1 MHIPVNNRAKTP
13 AQAPVMDTN
22 KKHSLGQRAFIVF
35 LFRRIK
41 FAVLLFIIAFAA
53 WYGERWIPAGSTYAP
68 WGDYAAKMVLLV
80 AVGYFLFA
88 GEQHGF
94 RRATNIK
101 RCLDAE
107 LTFYAVEVFRIGLT
121 F

>member
-1 MHIPVNNRAKTP
+1 LEQPVIFFQGSEDAVVPPNQTE
-13 AQAPVMDTN
+13 VMV
-22 KKHSLGQRAFIVF
+22 KAL
-35 LFRRIK
+35 RRN
-41 FAVLLFIIAFAA
+41 
-53 WYGERWIPAGSTYAP
+53 GN
-68 WGDYAAKMVLLV
+68 

-94 RRATNIK
+94 RLAANIK

-107 LTFYAVEVFRIGLT
+107 LTFYAVEIFRIGLT